1 MQENGARPDRLREL
15 SAAIEAAGWSL
26 DSLGQEPVAFITFD
40 LADRP
45 DDAGPIAFPGEWR
58 IEVGQPRLA

>member
-1 MQENGARPDRLREL
+1 
-15 SAAIEAAGWSL
+15 
-26 DSLGQEPVAFITFD
+26 VAFIYFD

-45 DDAGPIAFPGEWR
+45 DDAGELAFPGEWR

>member
-1 MQENGARPDRLREL
+1 MQENAGRPDRLGDL

-26 DSLGQEPVAFITFD
+26 DGLRNEPVAFITFD
-40 LADRP
+40 MADRP
-45 DDAGPIAFPGEWR
+45 DDAGAIAFPGDWR